1 MGFRLVYIF
10 YANKSSMVI
19 NFRGLDKYE
28 SNHKGDEQKV
38 GQKITEVRTGDIYEF
53 IRSNVMTPGVT
64 ERRTL
69 MTRVSQ
75 NVGH

>member
-1 MGFRLVYIF
+1 MTSISKR
-10 YANKSSMVI
+10 K
-19 NFRGLDKYE
+19 LDKYE
-28 SNHKGDEQKV
+28 SNHIGDIKKD
-38 GQKITEVRTGDIYEF
+38 GQTRTEARTGKIYEF